1 MAKLLPNRISEVM
14 SEAQIKQFIEGIK
27 TAKAAL
33 PKKIPLS
40 NEEYDKIP
48 KKGTA
53 REKEADAMIKIVRAF
68 PKFLPSVLSIEDV
81 EKDNMLYDQV
91 NALYDDH
98 LQPLVDLA
106 DFIMGLSGGEEMN
119 AYGRYIDNVR
129 SAAKDGDLEAI
140 EAANHL
146 NDIERLR
153 NNSQPKKPTTDAP
166 PK

>member
-1 MAKLLPNRISEVM
+1 MSKLLPNRISEVL
-14 SEAQIKQFIEGIK
+14 SEAQIKQFTDGIEM
-27 TAKAAL
+27 AKSAL

-53 REKEADAMIKIVRAF
+53 REKEADAMIKIVRKF
-68 PKFLPSVLSIEDV
+68 PKFLPSVLSVEDV
-81 EKDNMLYDQV
+81 EKDNKLYDQV

-98 LQPLVDLA
+98 LQPLIDLA

-119 AYGRYIDNVR
+119 AYSRYLENVR
-129 SAAKDGDLEAI
+129 AAAHDGDLEGI
-140 EAANHL
+140 EAL
-146 NDIERLR
+146 NELEGVERNR
-153 NNSQPKKPTTDAP
+153 GGNSSKKTPKDAP